1 MEQGLR
7 LRVIP
12 GGSCHAAWG
21 RLHLFTMFWSGEC
34 TSGQKM
40 QRSILIPF
48 GTNCLFVSPPHCSA
62 LGVQQL
68 RRGELSVGEG
78 FPCPAGP
85 SEHPPAA
92 PRPAQEFRNVLKK
105 KQKTKSKFSEKS
117 GAAPAEAARCQE
129 ASRVV
134 EAPAGTAALPAANPL
149 REHGNKTVPLARLL
163 LEHTLI
169 NINPV
174 SLHNSQ
180 YIFHSLCAKRAA
192 LPRIMH
198 QNREH
203 RSTTLGQH
211 RQVRSEVNRSLAP
224 LQLTA
229 LFAAPS
235 KALVILGN
243 GLARLWPC
251 GDPCCSSA
259 YVRRE
264 PSARAPA

>member
-1 MEQGLR
+1 MSS
-7 LRVIP
+7 RVKRASSSSSTASAGI
-12 GGSCHAAWG
+12 
-21 RLHLFTMFWSGEC
+21 
-34 TSGQKM
+34 QK
-40 QRSILIPF
+40 
-48 GTNCLFVSPPHCSA
+48 CLK
-62 LGVQQL
+62 
-68 RRGELSVGEG
+68 
-78 FPCPAGP
+78 
-85 SEHPPAA
+85 
-92 PRPAQEFRNVLKK
+92 KK

-129 ASRVV
+129 AARVV

-243 GLARLWPC
+243 GLASLWPC